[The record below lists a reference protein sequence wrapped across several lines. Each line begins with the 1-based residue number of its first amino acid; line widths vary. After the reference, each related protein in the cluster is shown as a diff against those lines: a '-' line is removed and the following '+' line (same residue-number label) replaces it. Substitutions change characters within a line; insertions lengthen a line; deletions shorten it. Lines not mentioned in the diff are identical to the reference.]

1 MMLFGILKLKLMY
14 FKNKYINYIIFMF
27 WRKSYKVV
35 PIVFTIP
42 NKSIK
47 EENCPICLNNLKN
60 PVHLPCGHTFH
71 SDCILSWID
80 NNKNCPMC
88 RLPLQWSFIKDN

>member
-27 WRKSYKVV
+27 WRNSNKVV

-47 EENCPICLNNLKN
+47 EEDCPICLNNLKN
-60 PVHLPCGHTFH
+60 PAHLPCGHAFH
-71 SDCILSWID
+71 SDCILNWIE
-80 NNKNCPMC
+80 NKKSCPIC